1 MNRQSLRIGKR
12 SYLISLGTLLIL
24 MIVAGLLTMLLP
36 AGAYDRVIVDGREM
50 IVQGSFRYIDRPAY
64 SPFLWFIAPFE
75 VLVAPGATIIWV
87 ILIFLLFI
95 GASFTLLLR
104 SGMVERLMDRLM
116 VRFSDKKYRLL
127 SAVSLFFMVFGA
139 CFGVF
144 EELIVLVPF
153 SLILARKMGW
163 DSLTG
168 LGMSLLSAGV
178 GFGAAVFNP
187 FTLGVAQKLAGLP
200 LYSGTPY
207 RIAVFLTSFFV
218 VQVFLR
224 WYARRVEKD
233 PLRSLVHEE
242 DSELDDGE
250 ALSYPQGVDR
260 ALRIFSLFLLG
271 IVVVLVASFFI
282 SALSDISFPLIA
294 VLFLAGSLVSVF
306 IARVLPGKEVWRAI
320 VAGLVGVAPAIALI
334 LMAMSIKQIVVRG
347 GVMDTILYAAVSK
360 LGAMSPATA
369 IIWIWLLVLVINF
382 FIGSG
387 SAKAFLILPILFPIV
402 DVVGLSRQLAVQ
414 AFIFGDGFSNLLYPT
429 NAALMIGLG
438 FSPVGYTKWL
448 RWEIPLQLGLAVL
461 SLAWLY
467 IGYFIGL

>member
-24 MIVAGLLTMLLP
+24 MIVAGLLTMILP
-36 AGAYDRVIVDGREM
+36 AGAYDRVIVDSREM
-50 IVQGSFRYIDRPAY
+50 IVEGSFRYIDRPSY
-64 SPFLWFIAPFE
+64 SPLLWFIAPFE
-75 VLVAPGATIIWV
+75 VLIAQGAAIVWV
-87 ILIFLLFI
+87 IIVFLLFI
-95 GASFTLLLR
+95 GASFTVLLR
-104 SGMVERLMDRLM
+104 SGMVERLMDRLTA
-116 VRFSDKKYRLL
+116 RFSDKKYRLL
-127 SAVSLFFMVFGA
+127 SAVSLFFMLFGA

-153 SLILARKMGW
+153 CLILARKMGW

-168 LGMSLLSAGV
+168 LGMSLLSAGI

-207 RIAVFLTSFFV
+207 RIAIFVTSFLI

-224 WYARRVEKD
+224 WYARRIEKS
-233 PLRSLVHEE
+233 PKRSLVYQE
-242 DSELDDGE
+242 DSALDE
-250 ALSYPQGVDR
+250 EETLSYPEGVDR
-260 ALRIFSLFLLG
+260 ALRIFALFLVC

-282 SALSDISFPLIA
+282 SVLSDISFPLIA
-294 VLFLAGSLVSVF
+294 VLFLAGSLASVF
-306 IARVLPGKEVWRAI
+306 IARVMPVKEVWRAL
-320 VAGLVGVAPAIALI
+320 VAGLLGVAPAIALI

-360 LGAMSPATA
+360 LGGMSPTTA
-369 IIWIWLLVLVINF
+369 ILWIWLLVLVVNF

-387 SAKAFLILPILFPIV
+387 SAKAFLVLPILFPIV

-414 AFIFGDGFSNLLYPT
+414 AFLFGDGFSNLLYPT

-438 FSPVGYTKWL
+438 FSPVGYVKWL
-448 RWEIPLQLGLAVL
+448 RWELLLQLGLAAL
-461 SLAWLY
+461 SLGWLY